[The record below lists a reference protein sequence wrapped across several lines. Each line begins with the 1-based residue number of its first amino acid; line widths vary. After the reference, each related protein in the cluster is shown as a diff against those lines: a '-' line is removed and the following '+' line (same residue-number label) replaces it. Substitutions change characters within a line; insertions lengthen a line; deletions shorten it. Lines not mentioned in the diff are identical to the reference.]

1 MVMNMLRP
9 FNQFLKEVFKLY
21 LTFGKRLFDIIFSIL
36 LIVILFPLFVAISIL
51 IKIFDTGPLIF
62 YQKRIG
68 LNENLFIIYKFRS
81 MPINTA
87 DIPSNKINKLNLN
100 WVNRFIRRTNFDE
113 LPQLFNILRGDMSFV
128 GPRPALFSQKSLID
142 YRKKNNVFLFRP
154 GVTGLAQI
162 SSFNGMNDYK
172 KAKFDIDYVSSISFK
187 TDIIIILKTCNYLLK
202 PPPIY

>member
-1 MVMNMLRP
+1 MVMDMLRP

-36 LIVILFPLFVAISIL
+36 LIVILTPLFIIISIL

-87 DIPSNKINKLNLN
+87 DIPSNKISKLNLN
-100 WVNRFIRRTNFDE
+100 WVNRFIRRTNLDE
-113 LPQLFNILRGDMSFV
+113 LPQLCNILKGDMSFV
-128 GPRPALFSQKSLID
+128 GPRPAILSQKSLID
-142 YRKKNNVFLFRP
+142 YRKKNNVHLFRP

-162 SSFNGMNDYK
+162 SSFDGMSDYE
-172 KAKFDIDYVSSISFK
+172 KAKYDKDYVNSISFK
-187 TDIIIILKTCNYLLK
+187 NDILIILKTFIYLLK